1 MPQPGDSAPFVELF
15 VFFLTI
21 VFVRTQITYWL
32 ARAVANQTMKR
43 THDPHSLLTRST
55 RWMHG
60 PRTTHGMVTVR
71 RWGPLAVFLSF
82 FATGTKTILNAAAG
96 LIRMPFGIY
105 LPAMV
110 LGCIAHSLI
119 YSLVGWAAW
128 VAAVQAAA
136 GSPLGLAL
144 FILALITIIAVIIM
158 KRRRLDTARST
169 PPRG

>member
-1 MPQPGDSAPFVELF
+1 MDARPSHHPRHGDSSTLGATGCV
-15 VFFLTI
+15 
-21 VFVRTQITYWL
+21 
-32 ARAVANQTMKR
+32 
-43 THDPHSLLTRST
+43 SLI
-55 RWMHG
+55 
-60 PRTTHGMVTVR
+60 
-71 RWGPLAVFLSF
+71 

-144 FILALITIIAVIIM
+144 FILALIAIIAVIIM